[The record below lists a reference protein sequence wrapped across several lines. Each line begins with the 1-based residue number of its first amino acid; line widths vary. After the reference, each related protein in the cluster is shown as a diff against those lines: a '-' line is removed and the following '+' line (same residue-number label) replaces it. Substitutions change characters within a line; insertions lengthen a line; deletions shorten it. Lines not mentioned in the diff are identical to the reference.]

1 MKQTRPVLSCR
12 SLVESDIPA
21 ILVLY
26 LSNPQYFEHFPPLPS
41 LASIA
46 ADMTA
51 LPPGKSPAD
60 KHYLGYF
67 VGDQLVAVLDW
78 IADYPRS
85 GTAFIGLLM
94 VAMAEQGQGLGSF
107 LVREL
112 LEKLAQD
119 YQTCRLAVVNSNRQA
134 KVFWLKNG
142 FTLTGETKNLSDKEV
157 VFLEKTLDK
166 ESPCP

>member
-1 MKQTRPVLSCR
+1 MRQTNPTLSSHPLVDSDRPAVL
-12 SLVESDIPA
+12 D
-21 ILVLY
+21 LY
-26 LSNPQYFEHFPPLPS
+26 LSNPQYFEHFPPSPS

-67 VGDQLVAVLDW
+67 AGEQLVAVLDW

-94 VAMAEQGQGLGSF
+94 VAIAEQGQGLGSS

-119 YQTCRLAVVNSNRQA
+119 YQTCRLAVVNSNGQA
-134 KVFWLKNG
+134 KAFWLKNG
-142 FTLTGETKNLSDKEV
+142 FALTGETKTLPADDV
-157 VFLEKTLDK
+157 VFLEKNLR
-166 ESPCP
+166 